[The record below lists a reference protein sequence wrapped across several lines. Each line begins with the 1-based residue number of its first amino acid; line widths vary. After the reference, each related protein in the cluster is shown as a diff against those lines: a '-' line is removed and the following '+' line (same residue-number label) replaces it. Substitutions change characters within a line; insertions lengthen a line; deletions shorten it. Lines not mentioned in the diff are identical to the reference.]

1 MTRQSYAKRLL
12 SNEAGTSG
20 IEFALTA
27 PVIIL
32 LFLGATTLYDLLRS
46 YNRIVEANGIV
57 ADIVARQMTMDDAFF
72 TKTYGAFAALQADKS
87 MPNALRITSV
97 MWKDVKYTADWTKKA
112 GTTALLPTQTLD
124 TTTLPTIPSGDSVIL
139 VEGVTQYT
147 ALSALFGFGT
157 VTYSENAFTRPRF
170 TAVVKGS

>member
-1 MTRQSYAKRLL
+1 MTRQFYAKRLL

-20 IEFALTA
+20 IEFALTV
-27 PVIIL
+27 PIIIL

-57 ADIVARQMTMDDAFF
+57 ADIVARQMTMDDTFF
-72 TKTYGAFAALQADKS
+72 TKTYGTFAALQADKS

-97 MWKDVKYTADWTKKA
+97 IWKNGKYTADWTKKA
-112 GTTALLPTQTLD
+112 GTTALLPTQKLD
-124 TTTLPTIPSGDSVIL
+124 TTTLPTIPSGDSIIF
-139 VEGVTQYT
+139 VEGITQYT

-157 VTYSENAFTRPRF
+157 ITYSENAFTRPRF

>member
-1 MTRQSYAKRLL
+1 MTRSSPFKRLL

-20 IEFALTA
+20 IEFALTF

-32 LFLGATTLYDLLRS
+32 LFFGSATLYDLLRS
-46 YNRIVEANGIV
+46 YNKIVEANGIV
-57 ADIVARQMTMDDAFF
+57 ADIVARQMTIDDAFF
-72 TKTYGAFAALQADKS
+72 TKTYGAFANLQGDKS

-97 MWKDVKYTADWTKKA
+97 VWKDGKYAVDWTKKA
-112 GTTALLPTQTLD
+112 GTTSLLPEQKLD
-124 TTTLPTIPSGDSVIL
+124 ATNLPTIPSGDSIIF

-147 ALSALFGFGT
+147 AIASLFGFGS

-170 TAVVKGS
+170 TASVKG

>member
-1 MTRQSYAKRLL
+1 MTRPSFAKRLL

-20 IEFALTA
+20 IEFALTV

-32 LFLGATTLYDLLRS
+32 LFIGGATLYDLLRA

-57 ADIVARQMTMDDAFF
+57 ADVVARQMTMDDAFF

-97 MWKDVKYTADWTKKA
+97 IWKDGKYTADWTKKA
-112 GTTALLPTQTLD
+112 GTTALLPEQKLD
-124 TTTLPTIPSGDSVIL
+124 ATTLPTIPSGDSLIF

-147 ALSALFGFGT
+147 ALAALFGFGT

-170 TAVVKGS
+170 AATVKGS

>member
-97 MWKDVKYTADWTKKA
+97 IWKDGKYTADWTKKA